1 MSPPLVPS
9 LDDDL
14 HFVLC
19 DFGRNGHAFVEM
31 DPAHADRNT
40 IIRNLIAGEYERPL
54 SVVAFNLA
62 EGWACDVSQSVAK
75 AIVKANASLTAG
87 TREFVENAC
96 RRKSS
101 TKMTAQDRL
110 EQKQERWRGAQSR
123 AAVSSGNWLA
133 SIGRGRLTTAAPLP
147 PAHRW
152 PRA

>member
-62 EGWACDVSQSVAK
+62 EGWAYDVSESVAK
-75 AIVKANASLTAG
+75 AIVKTNASLTAG
-87 TREFVENAC
+87 TREFVE
-96 RRKSS
+96 RMSS
-101 TKMTAQDRL
+101 NKLD
-110 EQKQERWRGAQSR
+110 QKDSASR
-123 AAVSSGNWLA
+123 S
-133 SIGRGRLTTAAPLP
+133 
-147 PAHRW
+147 
-152 PRA
+152 